1 MRRRD
6 FLRTTAVSSLG
17 VLGAGVSASARPA
30 SAGQNAGKKRPNVLF
45 CLADDW
51 GWPHAGAYGDPVV
64 KTPSFDRLA
73 KEGVLFTNAYISSPS
88 CTPSR
93 NAVLSGQY
101 HWRLDTG
108 ASLYGSLDPAT
119 PVYPLLLKQAGYA
132 VGSWR
137 KSWGPGSLKAWKDHP
152 AGTPIRKGFDAFLDA
167 KPKDAP
173 FCFFFG
179 TSDPHRGYRKG
190 SGAASGMDIS
200 KIKLFDC
207 FPDSPEVR
215 GDVADYYYEVQR
227 WDSDVGKAIAK
238 LEKIGEL
245 ENTIIVMTGD
255 HGMPFPR
262 CKGNLY
268 DSGSRVPLAIRWG
281 ANIAK
286 PGRTVHDFVSF
297 CDLAPTYLQ
306 AAGVEI
312 PKVMTGK
319 SLLSILTSDK
329 EGIVEPKR
337 REFVMYGKE
346 RHCPGQEGHMGGY
359 PCRAIRL
366 HGYLYIRN
374 FKPDRWPA
382 GTPNWEKAAIRGAW
396 LADCDNVVHY
406 PEQGQRRRTQT
417 LLGPLLRQ
425 AARRGAVRLQEG
437 PRTVEQRSRGSQIRR
452 DQEEV
457 VGQTHG
463 EPQAHRRSA
472 SNRRRRQVRQIPLH
486 RRRTETPQCRKTP
499 KEEVASATAW
509 VVLVSGRRSGRRQ
522 LLLLGLLL
530 EKLPEHRLDHTNL
543 SLE

>member
-396 LADCDNVVHY
+396 LADCDNGPTKSYITQNKDKDAAHKRY
-406 PEQGQRRRTQT
+406 WDLCFAKRPEEELYDCKKDPEQLNNVAGDPKYAEIRKKLSDKLMENLKLTGDPRATGGGDKFDKYRYTGGAPKHPNAGKRR
-417 LLGPLLRQ
+417 
-425 AARRGAVRLQEG
+425 
-437 PRTVEQRSRGSQIRR
+437 
-452 DQEEV
+452 
-457 VGQTHG
+457 
-463 EPQAHRRSA
+463 
-472 SNRRRRQVRQIPLH
+472 
-486 RRRTETPQCRKTP
+486 K
-499 KEEVASATAW
+499 K
-509 VVLVSGRRSGRRQ
+509 
-522 LLLLGLLL
+522 
-530 EKLPEHRLDHTNL
+530 K
-543 SLE
+543 